1 MRKENMKIDNNPKFL
16 WNSRTRSNREIWI
29 GKQDFTQHNSMAVN
43 YSDIDK
49 I

>member
-1 MRKENMKIDNNPKFL
+1 MRKENMKIDNNLKFL
-16 WNSRTRSNREIWI
+16 WNSRTRSNARFELVNKIL
-29 GKQDFTQHNSMAVN
+29 HNSMAVN